1 MKAISFELYKIFYH
15 VAQSLS
21 FSRAGA
27 KLFLSQSAVSQAIKS
42 LEEKLDVKLFT
53 RTTKQVRL
61 TAEGTALYRYVEQA
75 YQSLEQGQD
84 YLDRLKT
91 LDCGEIHIAASDT
104 ICRFFLLP
112 YLKRFHE
119 AYPAIRLKI
128 TNRPSPICLNL
139 AQEGQVDLAI
149 LHLTL
154 GDELPPGSWP
164 LCQVEPVFI
173 GGPPYASMAEKV
185 SPLAQLMK
193 LPLLLLEKNTVTRRG
208 FDELV
213 SQYNLKVEPE
223 IELGSLELCIELTR
237 IGLGISFVIGDF
249 LKPYLEQPDLYVL
262 PCREPLPAGQL
273 VALPA
278 LGRPLSPA
286 SEKFLTGLA

>member
-21 FSRAGA
+21 FSKAGE

-42 LEEKLDVKLFT
+42 LEEKLSVKLFT

-61 TAEGTALYRYVEQA
+61 TPEGEALYTYVAQA
-75 YQSLEQGQD
+75 YQALEQGED
-84 YLDRLKT
+84 YLSRLKK

-119 AYPAIRLKI
+119 AYPAIHLKI
-128 TNRPSPICLNL
+128 TNRPSPVCLKL
-139 AQEGQVDLAI
+139 AQEGQVDLAV

-154 GDELPPGSWP
+154 SDELPPGSWP

-173 GGPPYASMAEKV
+173 GGPPYCHLAQSKT
-185 SPLAQLMK
+185 PLAELTKQ
-193 LPLLLLEKNTVTRRG
+193 PLLLLEKNTVTRRG
-208 FDELV
+208 FDELL
-213 SQYNLKVEPE
+213 SQYGLVVEPE
-223 IELGSLELCIELTR
+223 IELGSLDLCIELTR
-237 IGLGISFVIGDF
+237 IGLGLSFVIGDF

-262 PCREPLPAGQL
+262 PCREPLPSGQL
-273 VALPA
+273 VALPS
-278 LGRPLSPA
+278 LGRPLSKA
-286 SEKFLTGLA
+286 GEKFVTGLT